1 MIAAGGDPLS
11 HRGREHARARQVG
24 YDEMARAHGL
34 ADVALVQRSHAQLGS
49 VLRREAPMSDERER
63 PRRGVEAEEPADR
76 HPRDAAG
83 DLERALGGDHE
94 IVAVA
99 RRDRDGVERLE
110 LWA

>member
-1 MIAAGGDPLS
+1 
-11 HRGREHARARQVG
+11 
-24 YDEMARAHGL
+24 
-34 ADVALVQRSHAQLGS
+34 
-49 VLRREAPMSDERER
+49 MSDERER

-99 RRDRDGVERLE
+99 RRDRDRVERLE